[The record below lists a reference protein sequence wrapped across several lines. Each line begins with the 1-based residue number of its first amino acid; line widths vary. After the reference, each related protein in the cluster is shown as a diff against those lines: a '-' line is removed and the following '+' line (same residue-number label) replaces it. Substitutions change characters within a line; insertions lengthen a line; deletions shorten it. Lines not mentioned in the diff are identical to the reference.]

1 MPDSSEEEKAV
12 LQSTSSDKAQQSCLL
27 AELTPSNCGIGTWI
41 LRVVQPRVIEY
52 VYSWQNQQRQGKK
65 AEYILLSED
74 SNDYCMGSVKCSGSS
89 VAAQQNFKAHVEKFQ
104 TGTHLEHVSYHT
116 LVRESGVRR
125 ITREGCHRFDKNEAF
140 SRARERSFPK
150 NTYAARELGNDSA
163 AYASAED

>member
-1 MPDSSEEEKAV
+1 MAESSEEEKAV

-27 AELTPSNCGIGTWI
+27 AELTPSNCGIGVWI

-52 VYSWQNQQRQGKK
+52 MYCWQGQQRQGKK

-74 SNDYCMGSVKCSGSS
+74 SNAYCMGVVKCSGTS
-89 VAAQQNFKAHVEKFQ
+89 VSAEQNFKANVQKFQ
-104 TGTHLEHVSYHT
+104 IGTIWSMSRIT
-116 LVRESGVRR
+116 LASEKNRVRR

-140 SRARERSFPK
+140 SRAREPSFSK